1 MSRSLPFGRPL
12 IGLASLALLG
22 LATAM
27 TTAAPVGAA
36 GSATSDCPSGPPVLQ
51 LANPNPG
58 DVLSQGDYIV
68 SGVAFDPGSTTGNGI
83 SRVDLFLGQ
92 RDEGGLFLA
101 SATPNDQS
109 GFTTKVGAFE
119 VKTTLPTAMSGGRD
133 FVAYAY
139 SAASGAQTSVSVPV
153 FIGAAPTPTPASS
166 TTQAPVLFTST
177 TSSSCVG
184 TGTASAPAASA
195 ASSTSAFQP
204 LPAGAAPVAPVLSLG
219 NPNAGDVLQTGDLII
234 EGVAYDPSAMEGVGV
249 DRVDLFLDSRDS
261 GGLPLGSAVPADNRT
276 FHAKVTVPS
285 TANGGHTFVAYAH
298 SSVTGQ
304 ETVVSVPIFVG
315 VAPTP
320 TPRPHS

>member
-1 MSRSLPFGRPL
+1 
-12 IGLASLALLG
+12 
-22 LATAM
+22 
-27 TTAAPVGAA
+27 
-36 GSATSDCPSGPPVLQ
+36 

-68 SGVAFDPGSTTGNGI
+68 SGVAFDPGSSSGNGI

-101 SATPNDQS
+101 SATPNDNS
-109 GFTTKVGAFE
+109 GFTANAGAFE
-119 VKTTLPTAMSGGRD
+119 VKATLPTSINGGRD

-139 SAASGAQTSVSVPV
+139 SAATGAQTSVTVPV
-153 FIGAAPTPTPASS
+153 FIGAAPTPTPSSS
-166 TTQAPVLFTST
+166 TAPAPVPFTST

-184 TGTASAPAASA
+184 TATASAPAAA
-195 ASSTSAFQP
+195 GASTSAFQP
-204 LPAGAAPVAPVLSLG
+204 LPLNAAPVAPVLSLG

-234 EGVAYDPSAMEGVGV
+234 EGVAYDPSAPQGVGV
-249 DRVDLFLDSRDS
+249 DRVDLFLDNRDS
-261 GGLPLGSAVPADNRT
+261 GGLPLGSAAPADNRT
-276 FHAKVTVPS
+276 FKIKVTVPS
-285 TANGGHTFVAYAH
+285 MANGGHSFVAYAH